1 MALYRGMNRAAL
13 DGAYNNGAAVKDSAR
28 IVAEWEARS
37 ARLRARHPEG
47 MDLRY
52 GPEERNRIDYFVSRR
67 DGPVLAFIH
76 GGYWQMRSKEI
87 FSFIAEG
94 PLAWGINVAL
104 IGYTLAPQKRLDGIV
119 AEIHASLTWL
129 QKSIPTLG
137 GDPKQLLVS
146 GWSAG
151 GHLTAMAMS
160 HPAAKGGLA
169 ISGIYDLEP
178 MRLSYINDK
187 LRLDEDEARRNS
199 PSRTEKPLLVAY
211 GADELPEL
219 RRQSEEYAKLLENE
233 PTALLGKNHFTV
245 LEELASPQGA
255 LTALV
260 RGLAQASATPHLRG
274 SARQP

>member
-1 MALYRGMNRAAL
+1 MDRAAL
-13 DGAYNNGAAVKDSAR
+13 DAAYNNGAAVKDSAR

-37 ARLRARHPEG
+37 ARMRARHPEG

-52 GPEERNRIDYFVSRR
+52 GPAERNRIDYVAARR

-76 GGYWQMRSKEI
+76 GGYWQNRSKEL

-119 AEIHASLTWL
+119 AETHAALGWL
-129 QKSIPTLG
+129 SSSIEMLG
-137 GDPKQLLVS
+137 GERNRLFVS

-151 GHLTAMAMS
+151 GHLTAIAMS
-160 HPAAKGGLA
+160 HPAVKGGLA

-178 MRLSYINDK
+178 MRLCYVNDK
-187 LRLDEDEARRNS
+187 LGLGEAEAKRNS
-199 PSRTEKPLLVAY
+199 PGPARKPLYVVY

-219 RRQSEEYAKLLENE
+219 CRQSEEYAKLNGGKAA
-233 PTALLGKNHFTV
+233 ALPRRNHFTV
-245 LEELASPQGA
+245 LEDLASPHGG

-260 RGLAQASATPHLRG
+260 RKL
-274 SARQP
+274 

>member
-1 MALYRGMNRAAL
+1 MALYRGMDRAAL
-13 DGAYNNGAAVKDSAR
+13 DAAYNNSAAVKDSAR

-76 GGYWQMRSKEI
+76 GGYWQNRSKEI
-87 FSFIAEG
+87 FAFIAEG

-119 AEIHASLTWL
+119 TEIHASMTWL

-137 GDPKQLLVS
+137 GNLQQLFVS
-146 GWSAG
+146 GWSVG

-160 HPAAKGGLA
+160 HPAARSGLA

-178 MRLSYINDK
+178 MRLCYINEK

-199 PSRTEKPLLVAY
+199 PMFVPPPKNPLFIAY

-219 RRQSEEYAKLLENE
+219 CRQSEEFAKHLKLE
-233 PTALLGKNHFTV
+233 PTAVPGKDHFTV
-245 LEELASPQGA
+245 LEELASPHGA

-260 RGLAQASATPHLRG
+260 RKLAQ
-274 SARQP
+274 